1 MICSTLCKITLFVFY
16 IKIDK
21 RGAWMK
27 RFLITILLL
36 FIPVNSFS
44 GDDLEQYKIVIKDT
58 QLQKNLNTLYDIDLQ
73 IRYAINHNKPTNKE
87 LPAYLEAI
95 SMLDIAYLIVYYEYQ
110 LYKSITWIEAE
121 DWLPVKYKE
130 SKDRWQN
137 MRERLERAMLGM
149 EHYYSDLSNTEI
161 LNLVDRALSVIKI
174 SITDIDS
181 FYKKYLSI
189 LSVKEVYQKLP
200 SGEVV
205 TVKLK

>member
-1 MICSTLCKITLFVFY
+1 MLCSPLCKIRLFVFY

-27 RFLITILLL
+27 RFLITILIL
-36 FIPVNSFS
+36 FLPVNSFP

-87 LPAYLEAI
+87 LPAYLDAI

-130 SKDRWQN
+130 SKDRWLN
-137 MRERLERAMLGM
+137 MRDRLERAMRGM
-149 EHYYSDLSNTEI
+149 EHFYGDLSNAEI
-161 LNLVDRALSVIKI
+161 LKLVDRAFSVIKK
-174 SITDIDS
+174 SIIDIDS
-181 FYKKYLSI
+181 FYEKYLSI

-200 SGEVV
+200 GGEVV
-205 TVKLK
+205 TVKLD

>member
-1 MICSTLCKITLFVFY
+1 MICSPLCKIRLFVFY

-27 RFLITILLL
+27 RFIITILIL
-36 FIPVNSFS
+36 FLPVNSFP

-95 SMLDIAYLIVYYEYQ
+95 SMLDVAYLIVHYEYQ
-110 LYKSITWIEAE
+110 LYKSITLIKAA

-137 MRERLERAMLGM
+137 MRERLERAMLWM
-149 EHYYSDLSNTEI
+149 EHFYGDLSNTEI
-161 LNLVDRALSVIKI
+161 LNLVDRALLVIKK
-174 SITDIDS
+174 SIIDIDS
-181 FYKKYLSI
+181 FHKKFLSI
-189 LSVKEVYQKLP
+189 LSVKEIYEKLP

>member
-1 MICSTLCKITLFVFY
+1 MQ
-16 IKIDK
+16 
-21 RGAWMK
+21 
-27 RFLITILLL
+27 TI
-36 FIPVNSFS
+36 NDYSS
-44 GDDLEQYKIVIKDT
+44 
-58 QLQKNLNTLYDIDLQ
+58 
-73 IRYAINHNKPTNKE
+73 YAINHNKPTNKE

-95 SMLDIAYLIVYYEYQ
+95 SMLDIVYLIVYYEYQ

-161 LNLVDRALSVIKI
+161 LNLVDRALLVIKK